1 MYTSIYYIIKYY
13 IVSVNIRYFLV
24 CVPEPQL
31 YVPYTRVAV
40 TIGTV
45 WFEFVVI
52 QEF

>member
-13 IVSVNIRYFLV
+13 IVWVNMRYFLV
-24 CVPEPQL
+24 CVTESQL
-31 YVPYTRVAV
+31 YVPYMRAAV

-52 QEF
+52 KEF